1 MPLFASLQPQENIR
15 PFVKESPGGPF
26 TKSVLPRRRDRLPP
40 MPPPFESLMEEEGMV
55 SPLVELDEN
64 TVEEKFHRISSAT
77 KLDSIFKEPP
87 PAQYTERKR
96 RSAEKSTDVD
106 VSRTMSVDLSIFTL
120 LSVGTGAS
128 PVFSP

>member
-1 MPLFASLQPQENIR
+1 
-15 PFVKESPGGPF
+15 
-26 TKSVLPRRRDRLPP
+26 

-96 RSAEKSTDVD
+96 RSTEKSTDID
-106 VSRTMSVDLSIFTL
+106 VSRTVPVNLSVFTL
-120 LSVGTGAS
+120 LSVGTGSS
-128 PVFSP
+128 PVFSQ